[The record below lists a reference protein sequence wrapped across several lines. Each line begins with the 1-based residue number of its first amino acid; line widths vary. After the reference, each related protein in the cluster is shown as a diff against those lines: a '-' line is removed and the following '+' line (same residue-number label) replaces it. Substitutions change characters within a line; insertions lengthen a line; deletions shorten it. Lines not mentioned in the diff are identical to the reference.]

1 MTLIVSDTSPL
12 NYLILI
18 DQADILPA
26 LYGRVILPQAVFTE
40 LKKLETPKKVRE
52 WIATA
57 PAWIEVAQITG
68 APDASL
74 SGIDEGEREAITLA
88 LEIGADA
95 ILIDDDK
102 GRKKA
107 RALGV
112 QVLGTLRVLY
122 DASTIDLCDLE
133 DNFDRLRQTNF
144 RADEKLYQHFLELR
158 KKGG

>member
-1 MTLIVSDTSPL
+1 MTIIVSDTSPL

-18 DQADILPA
+18 DQSDILPA
-26 LYGRVILPQAVFTE
+26 LYGRVLIPQAVFTE
-40 LKKLETPKKVRE
+40 LNNLETPEKVRM

-57 PAWIEVAQITG
+57 PAWIEIARITN
-68 APDASL
+68 APDAFL
-74 SGIDEGEREAITLA
+74 TGIDEGEREAITLA

-95 ILIDDDK
+95 LLIDDGD

-107 RALGV
+107 RALGLR
-112 QVLGTLRVLY
+112 VLGTLRVLY
-122 DASTIDLCDLE
+122 DASTLGLCDLE
-133 DNFDRLRQTNF
+133 DAFDMLRQTNF

>member
-1 MTLIVSDTSPL
+1 MTIVVSDTSPL
-12 NYLILI
+12 NYLVLI

-26 LYGRVILPQAVFTE
+26 LYGRVLIPQAVFTE
-40 LKKLETPKKVRE
+40 LKKPETPEKVRA
-52 WIATA
+52 WLATT
-57 PAWIEVAQITG
+57 PAWIEVSQITG

-74 SGIDEGEREAITLA
+74 SGLDEGEREAITLA

-95 ILIDDDK
+95 LLIDEDK

-112 QVLGTLRVLY
+112 QVLGALRILY
-122 DASTIDLCDLE
+122 DASTLDLCDLE
-133 DNFDRLRQTNF
+133 DAFNRLRQTNF
-144 RADEKLYQHFLELR
+144 RADEKLYQRFLELR